1 MKYAG
6 EIILILTSTAT
17 GLYFSL
23 NIKNKM
29 DICRDLI
36 KLCDTLL
43 LDLDYKI
50 TPAPQLLKNA
60 LENSCITSLGFI
72 SENSLT
78 KKTQVNS
85 ALSKSENEELSNFL
99 FLLGKTDVNSQ
110 KKLISGFK
118 EYAKNSLEKYTQKYK
133 KDSKIYVS
141 FGFFFACVLS
151 LIWS

>member
-50 TPAPQLLKNA
+50 TPAPQLLKNV

-110 KKLISGFK
+110 KKLISGYK

>member
-1 MKYAG
+1 
-6 EIILILTSTAT
+6 
-17 GLYFSL
+17 
-23 NIKNKM
+23 M

-50 TPAPQLLKNA
+50 TPAPQLLKNV

-110 KKLISGFK
+110 KKLISGYK